1 MEEIQNDLDVI
12 RGALARSRCHAA
24 AAPPAAALHDER
36 GEGHHGGIA
45 DNPRNSSHHPTG
57 VPHSPITGAAVDHDR
72 LELKRLREQV
82 STLSACESEKTR
94 IEVEM
99 ASKEA
104 ALRQCVQTS
113 RTALQR
119 EKELQ
124 EQLHHATTS
133 LQEKQVELTMWRER
147 HQRLQREADLLRQE
161 IDALAGQCD
170 RLEVML
176 GELREAVQQAAG
188 ENDRLRSALQESQEE
203 RDALRRRQMEHD
215 AVVEREA
222 ALQEELQA
230 VLATN
235 SESIAYLT
243 AARAEI
249 EARQQYWAAVQE
261 EHVALQEA
269 LGAAQAAVRVWEAR
283 FVLEQAAPPLP
294 MGNDETK
301 PEVVVLVEVEA
312 EAEAASPRSVH
323 NETSR
328 NNNSGPSDGSR
339 RDVCEEEEGEEEES
353 HELLLAALE
362 AKVVDLA
369 LHLQEQRAVAEAAN
383 ESYATIAAVVTLESR
398 ELLEARRLLASQRP
412 EWTHLSETNQKLQAA
427 ALARESHVEALQ
439 ELVVSL
445 LEELTEQSL
454 YCYELETQLA
464 VRVVKGGMVS
474 HTPGSSSAGE
484 TRRSNALHFLQ
495 QQQQNLKFCASG
507 RRN

>member
-312 EAEAASPRSVH
+312 EAASPRSVH

-495 QQQQNLKFCASG
+495 QQQRNLKFCASG

>member
-1 MEEIQNDLDVI
+1 RE
-12 RGALARSRCHAA
+12 
-24 AAPPAAALHDER
+24 
-36 GEGHHGGIA
+36 EGHHGGIA
-45 DNPRNSSHHPTG
+45 DNPRNSSHHPAG

-188 ENDRLRSALQESQEE
+188 ENDRLRRALQESQEE
-203 RDALRRRQMEHD
+203 RDALRRRQVEHD

-222 ALQEELQA
+222 ALREELQA

-294 MGNDETK
+294 LGNDKTK
-301 PEVVVLVEVEA
+301 PEVLVLVDAEV

-339 RDVCEEEEGEEEES
+339 RDVCEEEEGGEEES

-383 ESYATIAAVVTLESR
+383 ESYATIAAAVTLESR
-398 ELLEARRLLASQRP
+398 ELLGARRLLASQR
-412 EWTHLSETNQKLQAA
+412 
-427 ALARESHVEALQ
+427 
-439 ELVVSL
+439 
-445 LEELTEQSL
+445 
-454 YCYELETQLA
+454 
-464 VRVVKGGMVS
+464 
-474 HTPGSSSAGE
+474 
-484 TRRSNALHFLQ
+484 
-495 QQQQNLKFCASG
+495 
-507 RRN
+507 

>member
-12 RGALARSRCHAA
+12 RGALARSRCHTA

-36 GEGHHGGIA
+36 EEGHHGGIA
-45 DNPRNSSHHPTG
+45 DSPRNSSHHLTG

-170 RLEVML
+170 RLEVIL

-188 ENDRLRSALQESQEE
+188 ENDRLRRALQESQEE
-203 RDALRRRQMEHD
+203 RDALRRRQVEHD

-283 FVLEQAAPPLP
+283 FLLEQAAPPLP
-294 MGNDETK
+294 LGNDERK
-301 PEVVVLVEVEA
+301 PEVVVVDA

-369 LHLQEQRAVAEAAN
+369 LHLQEQRAAAEAAN
-383 ESYATIAAVVTLESR
+383 ESYATIAAAVTLESR

-464 VRVVKGGMVS
+464 VRVVKGGVAP

-495 QQQQNLKFCASG
+495 QQQRNLKFCASG